1 MKIQEIKE
9 ITDLSGKTLNILSD
23 HSNYEGYHIKTDLKE
38 FFILINNS
46 SSCCEFVGATVLN
59 VKYIDNADFQD
70 CELTKKQAGKYID
83 VFDCAFIDFKTDQ
96 GTLQFAVYN
105 SHNGYYGHDIH
116 VIERD
121 IIK

>member
-46 SSCCEFVGATVLN
+46 SSCCEDWGHITSADDVNEFVGATVLN

-70 CELTKKQAGKYID
+70 CELTKKQAG
-83 VFDCAFIDFKTDQ
+83 
-96 GTLQFAVYN
+96 
-105 SHNGYYGHDIH
+105 
-116 VIERD
+116 
-121 IIK
+121 